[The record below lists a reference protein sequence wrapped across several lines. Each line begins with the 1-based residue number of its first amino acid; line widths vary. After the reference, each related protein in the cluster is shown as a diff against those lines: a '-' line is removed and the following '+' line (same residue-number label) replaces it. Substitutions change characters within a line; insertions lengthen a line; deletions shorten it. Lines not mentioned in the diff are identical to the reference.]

1 MSSMNV
7 ITQTQFIAKKKQ
19 QQIKLW
25 QQSII
30 QTHQLVDWI
39 LTYDTD
45 RDVESLC
52 EHFDPVD
59 TIAKY

>member
-7 ITQTQFIAKKKQ
+7 ITQKQFIARKKQ

-25 QQSII
+25 QQGVV

-39 LTYDTD
+39 LTYGTD
-45 RDVESLC
+45 RDVEWLC
-52 EHFDPVD
+52 EHFDPED

>member
-7 ITQTQFIAKKKQ
+7 ITQSQFIEHKKA
-19 QQIKLW
+19 QQIQLW
-25 QQSII
+25 QQGRV

-39 LTYDTD
+39 LIYGTD
-45 RDVESLC
+45 QDVEWLC
-52 EHFDPVD
+52 ANFDPLD